1 MATKYYDWTIEKKS
15 TEELLLDPNNPRF
28 FGLQNPTQEQIIEQ
42 LIKYE
47 NVTEL
52 ALRIAER
59 GFLPNEILIVCE
71 EDSKNYVL
79 EGNRRLA
86 ACKLLLDYK
95 VAPESHQ
102 KRIQSIAENADR
114 NSIQKIN
121 GVFAPTREDADY
133 IIAGRH
139 TQTPVKKW
147 RLVNQAIFY
156 SRRIKAGES
165 IENLSKS
172 VGVGTDKIRKLV
184 ISLNFC
190 YHAEQL
196 PISKNA
202 KKKLFNLQVEDSKE
216 KFDLS
221 TLDRIVQSRPGK
233 DYLKVDYDENGNIS
247 FIENQKDSETKLKQI
262 IEDVSSGEVNS
273 RILSK
278 AKDIENYLKNPK
290 DFKKANHGR
299 VISKDNGLKTR
310 SIVPDSIKCET
321 DNERVKIV
329 FNELQRLDPKLFSN
343 AHAATLRLLVELGT
357 YIYLD
362 RTGELKKFKKETE
375 KRGKIPQTW
384 PQLREMVMWIINRDS
399 NIDDKIKKA
408 LKKYIDHQSKEP
420 LLDDLNSFMH
430 NPSYIPNKT
439 LLSEKWRQVSEYL
452 RHILK
457 KY

>member
-121 GVFAPTREDADY
+121 VVFAPTREDADY

-147 RLVNQAIFY
+147 RL
-156 SRRIKAGES
+156 
-165 IENLSKS
+165 L
-172 VGVGTDKIRKLV
+172 
-184 ISLNFC
+184 
-190 YHAEQL
+190 
-196 PISKNA
+196 
-202 KKKLFNLQVEDSKE
+202 
-216 KFDLS
+216 
-221 TLDRIVQSRPGK
+221 TL
-233 DYLKVDYDENGNIS
+233 
-247 FIENQKDSETKLKQI
+247 
-262 IEDVSSGEVNS
+262 
-273 RILSK
+273 
-278 AKDIENYLKNPK
+278 A
-290 DFKKANHGR
+290 
-299 VISKDNGLKTR
+299 
-310 SIVPDSIKCET
+310 
-321 DNERVKIV
+321 
-329 FNELQRLDPKLFSN
+329 
-343 AHAATLRLLVELGT
+343 
-357 YIYLD
+357 
-362 RTGELKKFKKETE
+362 
-375 KRGKIPQTW
+375 
-384 PQLREMVMWIINRDS
+384 
-399 NIDDKIKKA
+399 
-408 LKKYIDHQSKEP
+408 
-420 LLDDLNSFMH
+420 
-430 NPSYIPNKT
+430 
-439 LLSEKWRQVSEYL
+439 
-452 RHILK
+452 
-457 KY
+457 